1 MSLTYSQY
9 VAELA
14 NLTVIDSSNAN
25 FQANLPSVID
35 YAELRIQRDLNLLQ
49 TVVQDTSTT
58 TTSGTRTVTIPSAF
72 VVVNAVNVITGT
84 SRVPLTPVSRDV
96 IDVLWPDTGQTAV
109 PAMYSMVTQWLMLL
123 GPTPNATYTLQVV
136 GTQRFQPLS
145 DSNTTTFISTYLPDL
160 FLAASMVFMAGYM
173 RDFGAQTDDPKMAQ
187 SWETQYQLLKASAND
202 EELRKH
208 YWASSWSP
216 HPVSPAAQPQRG

>member
-1 MSLTYSQY
+1 MPLNYTTY

-14 NLTVIDSSNAN
+14 NLTVIDSANAN
-25 FQANLPSVID
+25 FQAIIPNCID
-35 YAELRIQRDLNLLQ
+35 YAELRIQRDLNFLQ
-49 TVVQDTSTT
+49 TVVQDSSTT
-58 TTSGTRTVTIPSAF
+58 TASGTRTVTIPSAF

-84 SRVPLTPVSRDV
+84 SRVPLTPVSRDI

-109 PAMYSMVTQWLMLL
+109 PAIYSMVTQWLMLL
-123 GPTPNATYTLQVV
+123 GPTPNAAYTLQVI
-136 GTQRFQPLS
+136 GTQRFPSLS
-145 DSNTTTFISTYLPDL
+145 ASNTTTFISTYLPDL
-160 FLAASMVFMAGYM
+160 FLAASMVFMSGYM

-187 SWETQYQLLKASAND
+187 SWENQYEVLKASAND

-208 YWASSWSP
+208 LWASSWSP